1 MFSRNYKPSTKLA
14 PFVRDY
20 YIFQAPLPENH
31 VIEDFLLAETAFV
44 RCLIAGDWRGGD
56 APEELSRGGYALFSG
71 ANSRPYK
78 VRLTGSLDNV
88 GIAFRPGGW
97 RGLFEQSHAGFADD
111 ILPLSDLW
119 GPLADELHDRV
130 AVATQ
135 DADKIAIVEDVLTK
149 RLETVGSYE
158 VDEAMAQFERFS
170 RRDST
175 IRIDDAADRIGL
187 SVRQMERRCKYHF
200 GLTPKGV
207 LRRSRFLDMA
217 AALRGLSSPSD
228 SVLAELRYFDDSH
241 LNKEFRRFADMTP
254 GQFKDAV
261 TPLQTAGLKFR
272 EESRYDD

>member
-1 MFSRNYKPSTKLA
+1 MFSRNFKPSPKLA

-44 RCLIAGDWRGGD
+44 RCLITGDWRGGD

-97 RGLFEQSHAGFADD
+97 RGLFSQAHSDFADCV
-111 ILPLSDLW
+111 LPLRDLW
-119 GPLADELHDRV
+119 GDLADTLHNEV
-130 AVATQ
+130 AAAQ
-135 DADKIAIVEDVLTK
+135 DDKTKIAIVEDVLTN
-149 RLETVGSYE
+149 RLDSVGSYE
-158 VDEAMAQFERFS
+158 IDEAMAQFERFS

-175 IRIDDAADRIGL
+175 IRIDDAADQIGL

-217 AALRGLSSPSD
+217 AALRGFSSPSD
-228 SVLAELRYFDDSH
+228 AVLAELRYFDDSH

-254 GQFKDAV
+254 GQFKDAA
-261 TPLQTAGLKFR
+261 TPLQSAGLKFR